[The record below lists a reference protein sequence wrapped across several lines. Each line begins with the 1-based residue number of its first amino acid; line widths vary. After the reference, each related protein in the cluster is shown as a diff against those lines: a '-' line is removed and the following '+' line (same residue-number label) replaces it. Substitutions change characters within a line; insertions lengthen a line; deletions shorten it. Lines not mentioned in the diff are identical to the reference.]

1 MTVSG
6 GGLGLLAC
14 AAVVMLAGMASAQAP
29 ERSLRPTL
37 REDVYPK
44 ALPSLAPK
52 RSLRPLLRQ
61 GDITRNAAVSVRPAV
76 IRPTP
81 KGTVRQ
87 SAVGKICRDRELQGI
102 VVGHVPGRIKG
113 CGIARDGIKLY
124 SVSGVALSTPAV
136 MNCDT
141 ARAIKTWVKG
151 GMARSVGRYGGG
163 VAKVKVAAGYSC
175 RTRNHKKGAKISEH
189 GKGNAIDFSGFYLAN
204 GDEISV
210 LNDWGKGRKGRIL
223 KDMHRSACGPF
234 GTVLGPES
242 DRYHKDHFHF
252 DIARYRGGPYCR

>member
-1 MTVSG
+1 
-6 GGLGLLAC
+6 
-14 AAVVMLAGMASAQAP
+14 
-29 ERSLRPTL
+29 
-37 REDVYPK
+37 
-44 ALPSLAPK
+44 
-52 RSLRPLLRQ
+52 
-61 GDITRNAAVSVRPAV
+61 
-76 IRPTP
+76 
-81 KGTVRQ
+81 
-87 SAVGKICRDRELQGI
+87 
-102 VVGHVPGRIKG
+102 
-113 CGIARDGIKLY
+113 
-124 SVSGVALSTPAV
+124 
-136 MNCDT
+136 
-141 ARAIKTWVKG
+141 TWVKG

>member
-1 MTVSG
+1 MTRWA
-6 GGLGLLAC
+6 GGLALIC
-14 AAVVMLAGMASAQAP
+14 AMVIADVATAQAP
-29 ERSLRPTL
+29 NRSSRPLL
-37 REDVYPK
+37 REDVYPT

-52 RSLRPLLRQ
+52 HSLRPVLRSRN
-61 GDITRNAAVSVRPAV
+61 ITRNAAVSVRPAV
-76 IRPTP
+76 VRPTP
-81 KGTVRQ
+81 KGAVPQ
-87 SAVGKICRDRELQGI
+87 GSVGKVCRDRDLQGV
-102 VVGHVPGRIKG
+102 VVGHVPGKLAG
-113 CGIARDGIKLY
+113 CGIARDGVKIY
-124 SVSGVALSTPAV
+124 SVSGIAFSQPAV

-141 ARAIKTWVKG
+141 ARAIKSWVEG

-163 VAKVKVAAGYSC
+163 VEQIKVAAGYSC
-175 RTRNHKKGAKISEH
+175 RTRNHRKGAKISEH

-210 LNDWGKGRKGRIL
+210 LHDWGRGRKGRIL

-252 DIARYRGGPYCR
+252 DIARHRGGPYCR